1 MEKKKRNKTKQN
13 QKESSEEKKVPVK
26 IGNEVDSAFSC
37 E

>member
-13 QKESSEEKKVPVK
+13 QKESSEEKKVSVK